1 MNDSNA
7 PEHLDSKHERNHE
20 QRIEG
25 IKRWVEYIKSEPP
38 ETWGPQ
44 QNAVVNDQLD
54 AVHSAQTPASHQ
66 QQEEESL
73 YRRHVLTVAP
83 RCSLNS
89 TVTSADP
96 RPSP

>member
-1 MNDSNA
+1 MSDSNA
-7 PEHLDSKHERNHE
+7 PEHLDAKHERNRE

-54 AVHSAQTPASHQ
+54 AAQSVQTPASHQ
-66 QQEEESL
+66 Q
-73 YRRHVLTVAP
+73 HVKDVAAEILEA
-83 RCSLNS
+83 SDKS
-89 TVTSADP
+89 DGDSE
-96 RPSP
+96 

>member
-1 MNDSNA
+1 MGDSNA
-7 PEHLDSKHERNHE
+7 REYLDAKHKRNRQ

-54 AVHSAQTPASHQ
+54 AAQSVQTSAAHQ
-66 QQEEESL
+66 QHVKDVAAEILKASDESD
-73 YRRHVLTVAP
+73 VD
-83 RCSLNS
+83 SK
-89 TVTSADP
+89 
-96 RPSP
+96 